1 MKKCRCPE
9 QKSRSWAGEGACS
22 LDRDGKVSGKSVT
35 FQGKG
40 EKDKMFAKLECVELG
55 ELINSRTSVGQG

>member
-55 ELINSRTSVGQG
+55 ELINSRTSVGQS